1 MNTPIASS
9 KTKSIYFW
17 DKLNVLRA
25 GILGANDGIISVSGI
40 VLGATGANLSSTTL
54 LVSGISGMLAGA
66 CSMAGGEWISVSA
79 QHDVQEYTM
88 AHENPQVDVDLSQ
101 KDLLVPFHA
110 AAMSFTAFIIGSLI
124 PLLAI
129 MLSAPSW
136 RFINTAIA
144 MVIALSL
151 NAIISTYETTNST
164 KRTIIR
170 NVVIGILTIFITY
183 GIGALL
189 HMMIG

>member
-1 MNTPIASS
+1 MNTPMESS
-9 KTKSIYFW
+9 KTKNIYFW

-40 VLGATGANLSSTTL
+40 VLGATGANLSNTTL

-88 AHENPQVDVDLSQ
+88 AHENPQVDVDLAQ

-136 RFINTAIA
+136 RFVNTAIA

-164 KRTIIR
+164 KRTIVR
-170 NVVIGILTIFITY
+170 NVVIGILTILITY

-189 HMMIG
+189 HVLIG